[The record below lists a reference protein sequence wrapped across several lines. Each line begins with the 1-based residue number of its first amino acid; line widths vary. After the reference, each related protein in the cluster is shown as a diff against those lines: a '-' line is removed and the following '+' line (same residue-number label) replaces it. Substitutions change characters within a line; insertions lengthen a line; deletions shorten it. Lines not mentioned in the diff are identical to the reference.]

1 MKRTKIV
8 LALLLLAVML
18 TSSFALVAC
27 DKVPEKYKMKNF
39 YGTYDQFANDYLI
52 VYFSFNDEYNVNEL
66 STGLWNICELK
77 EKSFVYIN
85 TTGEK
90 KEKECDAVLLAKIR
104 ELQQQI
110 GQKVVI
116 EKKKI
121 TFVDTNTVLKA
132 EKTVTKFNG
141 HYYYSALYDS
151 DGQNLFEG
159 HYEEENTDKEMKV
172 ITVAATGTIDIQG
185 DKWGIIVA
193 KQFVNK
199 IGEK

>member
-8 LALLLLAVML
+8 LALLRLVVML

-39 YGTYDQFANDYLI
+39 YGTYDQFANDYLL

-66 STGLWNICELK
+66 STGLWNVCELK

-90 KEKECDAVLLAKIR
+90 KEQECDAVLIAKIR
-104 ELQQQI
+104 ELQQRI
-110 GQKVVI
+110 GHKVTI

-121 TFVDTNTVLKA
+121 TFVDSNAVLNVK
-132 EKTVTKFNG
+132 KYITKFDG
-141 HYYYSALYDS
+141 HEYFTAALDDNDLNMFIGRYKNYDDINECKIVTFIVNES
-151 DGQNLFEG
+151 
-159 HYEEENTDKEMKV
+159 V
-172 ITVAATGTIDIQG
+172 DIQD
-185 DKWGIIVA
+185 DKWGVA
-193 KQFVNK
+193 VTKNFTK
-199 IGEK
+199 

>member
-8 LALLLLAVML
+8 LALLLLVVML

-66 STGLWNICELK
+66 STGLWHICELK
-77 EKSFVYIN
+77 EKSFVYID

-90 KEKECDAVLLAKIR
+90 KEQKCDVALIAKIR
-104 ELQQQI
+104 ELQQRI
-110 GQKVVI
+110 GHKVTI

-121 TFVDTNTVLKA
+121 TFVDSNAVLNVK
-132 EKTVTKFNG
+132 KYITKFDG
-141 HYYYSALYDS
+141 HEYFTAALDDNDLNMFIGRYKNYD
-151 DGQNLFEG
+151 DINECKIVTFIVNEA
-159 HYEEENTDKEMKV
+159 V
-172 ITVAATGTIDIQG
+172 DIQG
-185 DKWGIIVA
+185 DKWGVA
-193 KQFVNK
+193 VTKNFIK
-199 IGEK
+199 

>member
-8 LALLLLAVML
+8 LALLLLVVML

-39 YGTYDQFANDYLI
+39 YGTYDQFANDYLL

-66 STGLWNICELK
+66 STGLWNVCELK

-90 KEKECDAVLLAKIR
+90 KEQECDAVLIAKIR
-104 ELQQQI
+104 ELQQRI
-110 GQKVVI
+110 GHKVTI

-121 TFVDTNTVLKA
+121 TFVDSNAVLNVK
-132 EKTVTKFNG
+132 KYITKFDG
-141 HYYYSALYDS
+141 HEYFTAALDDNDLNMFIGRYKNYDDINECKIVTFIVNES
-151 DGQNLFEG
+151 
-159 HYEEENTDKEMKV
+159 V
-172 ITVAATGTIDIQG
+172 DIQD
-185 DKWGIIVA
+185 DKWGVA
-193 KQFVNK
+193 VTKNFTK
-199 IGEK
+199 